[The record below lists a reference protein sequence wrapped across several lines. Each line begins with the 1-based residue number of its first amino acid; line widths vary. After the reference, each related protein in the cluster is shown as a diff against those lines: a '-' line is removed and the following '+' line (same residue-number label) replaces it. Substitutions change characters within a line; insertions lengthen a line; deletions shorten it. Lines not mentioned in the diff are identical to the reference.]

1 MRRATVAYGYVARV
15 VTPSLR
21 VEKRLLR
28 EGCTRVVCVDE
39 VGRGA
44 LAGPAS
50 VGAVVIDATVKRPLT
65 GVRDSKLLSAAA
77 REALV
82 PRIGAWAA
90 ASSVGHASPDEI
102 DEHGILTALR
112 LAGRRAIASLDVAVD
127 VVLLDGNHDW
137 LTIPE
142 QAGLF
147 DPSSQIEVVVPRVVM
162 MVKAD
167 QSCSGVAAASVL
179 AKVERDAHMAQLAAQ
194 FPEYGWD
201 VNKGYASP
209 AHMEA
214 LRTIGPSEQHRRS
227 WNLPPMAE

>member
-28 EGCTRVVCVDE
+28 EGCARVVCVDE

-50 VGAVVIDATVKRPLT
+50 VGAVVIDAAVKRPLA
-65 GVRDSKLLSAAA
+65 GVRDSKSLSASA

-90 ASSVGHASPDEI
+90 ASAVGHASPDEI

-112 LAGRRAIASLDVAVD
+112 LAGRRAIASLGESVD

-142 QAGLF
+142 QSGLF
-147 DPSSQIEVVVPRVVM
+147 DPSAHIEVDVPRVVM

-167 QSCSGVAAASVL
+167 QSRSGVAAASVL
-179 AKVERDAHMAQLAAQ
+179 AKVHRDSHMAELAMQ
-194 FPEYGWD
+194 FPGYGWE
-201 VNKGYASP
+201 VNKGYASS

-214 LRTIGPSEQHRRS
+214 LRTIGPTEQHRRS
-227 WNLPPMAE
+227 WNLPPMTE